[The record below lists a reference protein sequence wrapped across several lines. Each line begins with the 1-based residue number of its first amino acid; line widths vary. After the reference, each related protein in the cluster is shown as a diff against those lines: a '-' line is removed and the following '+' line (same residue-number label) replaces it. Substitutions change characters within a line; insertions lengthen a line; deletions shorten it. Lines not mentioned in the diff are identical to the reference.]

1 MGSVSQHYF
10 NHPMDLISKSIA
22 GWIAHIATVAGEFWQ
37 NLVYADLSL
46 WQVILD
52 IGIVS
57 LVIYLLF
64 SMLKGSRSIS
74 ILLGLII
81 MSLFFLVSKALNLL
95 TVGWILDRFFTIF
108 LVSIP
113 IIFQQELRMALE
125 RLGNTPFLAGEKNVT
140 LDAMIAEIIES
151 CNFLAQKKEGALI
164 VLRHGIPLKEYIETG
179 TKMDA
184 LVSRELLISIFHGK
198 GPLHDGAV
206 IIENNRITAA
216 ACILP
221 TSFDNKE
228 KSYGTRHK
236 AAIGLTDHTDASVIV
251 ISEERGTISF
261 AKNGRLERDID
272 AARLQQLLKIVL
284 EPKTR
289 RKRQKK
295 VYRENI

>member
-1 MGSVSQHYF
+1 MGSVSQHCF

-184 LVSRELLISIFHGK
+184 LVSRELLISIFQGK

-289 RKRQKK
+289 KKRQKK